1 MKKTLFT
8 ILLVV
13 FMSNVSLFGQTG
25 KAPNFIESTVQIEL
39 TNKGTENFPTT
50 NWLENADVSWY
61 NTTATSF
68 SLKTAE
74 QLAGLAK
81 LVYDGNDFSG
91 KTIKITND
99 VDVGKH
105 LWTPIGYGYQKPFS
119 GTFLGNNFTI
129 KNVYI
134 NRPTGDF
141 VGFFGQAFKATFKD
155 IKLDNVIVRAKDTA
169 GCFVGNLSTTSY
181 VENCHVTNSE
191 IITTSYNIGGFAGS
205 VLTDSFVTN
214 SSFSGHVEG
223 VNQIGGFTGNLWDK
237 SIITNSFSK
246 GTVIGNYI
254 IGGFVGFTTMA
265 FGPNRINIIK
275 DSYSISDVEANLERA
290 GGFVGYAQQALIA
303 ENVYT
308 VGSVKSPSATGSFA
322 GMVGNSK
329 FINSHYDKTVSDI
342 DAVGLYEFDE
352 GTGITG
358 NTTQMMKSESFVTIL
373 NDVNSDKP
381 WKIVNDL
388 NNNYPVLKFQTLAI
402 QDYTI
407 GAVNIE
413 IYPTMTDRL
422 LKIKSNNEVLDYTIY
437 DLNGR
442 LIRNEKLKKNQQE
455 INVSTLSKGVYLI
468 TLSTNKGFKTQKFI
482 KK

>member
-8 ILLVV
+8 ILFAA
-13 FMSNVSLFGQTG
+13 FMSNVPLFGQTG
-25 KAPNFIESTVQIEL
+25 KAPNFNESIVQTEL
-39 TNKGTENFPTT
+39 TTKGTENFPTT
-50 NWLENADVSWY
+50 SWLDNADVSWY
-61 NTTATSF
+61 NATATSF
-68 SLKTAE
+68 TLKTAE

-91 KTIKITND
+91 KTIEITND
-99 VDVGKH
+99 LDVGKH

-119 GTFLGNNFTI
+119 GNVLGNNHTV

-155 IKLDNVIVRAKDTA
+155 LKLDNVIIRAKDTA
-169 GCFVGNLSTTSY
+169 GCFVGNLSTNSRI
-181 VENCHVTNSE
+181 ENCHVTNAE
-191 IITTSYNIGGFAGS
+191 IITISYNVGGFAGS

-237 SIITNSFSK
+237 STITNSFAK
-246 GTVIGNYI
+246 GTVVGNYI

-265 FGPNRINIIK
+265 FGANRTNIIK
-275 DSYSISDVEANLERA
+275 DSYSISDVEAYSERA
-290 GGFVGYAQQALIA
+290 GGFVGYAQYALIT

-308 VGSVKSPSATGSFA
+308 VSKVKSPATPGTFA
-322 GMVGNSK
+322 GMVGNSQ
-329 FINSHYDKTVSDI
+329 FINSHYDNTVSDI
-342 DAVGLYEFDE
+342 DAVGLYEFEE

-358 NTTQMMKSESFVTIL
+358 NTTSTMKSATFINTL
-373 NDVNSDKP
+373 NASNSDKP
-381 WKIVNDL
+381 WSIVNGL
-388 NNNYPVLKFQTLAI
+388 NNDYPVLKFQTLGT
-402 QDYTI
+402 QDY
-407 GAVNIE
+407 VVQNINLE
-413 IYPTMTDRL
+413 IYPTITDRL
-422 LKIKSNNEVLDYTIY
+422 LKIKSNNEVLNYKIH

-442 LIRNEKLKKNQQE
+442 IVRNEKLQKNKQE
-455 INVSTLSKGVYLI
+455 IDVSTLSKGIYLI
-468 TLSTNKGFKTQKFI
+468 TISTNKGFKTLKFI